1 MNFCYSGST
10 YIAVKWHIIFKLKEL
25 ILFFFNFLKTQT
37 GLKIKPHIRLLYR
50 KEIFLIIIFFF
61 YNLKSLIMEKEDVN
75 HIVLIEIYLEI
86 IPPNTRHYIGEGVGR
101 GGSGWGTHVNPY
113 L

>member
-61 YNLKSLIMEKEDVN
+61 TI
-75 HIVLIEIYLEI
+75 
-86 IPPNTRHYIGEGVGR
+86 
-101 GGSGWGTHVNPY
+101 
-113 L
+113 